1 MMEVTPEMIVTV
13 GGMSA
18 SIITSFAMVKSK
30 LQQVENELKEALTRL
45 NQLDTRLDRNDTQ
58 TDLVGQ
64 RLSVI
69 SGMMDP
75 HNRERLHRELERM
88 KAEVAHLRRD
98 VDAHRSEYLSAHN
111 GRHPPIDG
119 FDKHD

>member
-1 MMEVTPEMIVTV
+1 MMEITPEMIVTV

-18 SIITSFAMVKSK
+18 SIITSFAMVRSK
-30 LQQVENELKEALTRL
+30 LQQVEVELKEAQTRL
-45 NQLDTRLDRNDTQ
+45 AQLDTRLDRNDTQ

-75 HNRERLHRELERM
+75 QNRERLHRELERM

-98 VDAHRSEYLSAHN
+98 VDVLQHMHN
-111 GRHPPIDG
+111 G
-119 FDKHD
+119 KHKAIKDD

>member
-1 MMEVTPEMIVTV
+1 MIVSI
-13 GGMSA
+13 GALFA
-18 SIITSFAMVKSK
+18 SVITSFVVTKSK
-30 LQQVENELKEALTRL
+30 VSQLESELKDAQARL
-45 NQLDTRLDRNDTQ
+45 IQLDTRLDRNDTQ

-75 HNRERLHRELERM
+75 DNREKLHRSLERM
-88 KAEVAHLRRD
+88 KTELEHLRRD
-98 VDAHRSEYLSAHN
+98 VDAHRSEYLKAHN
-111 GRHPPIDG
+111 GRHMPIDG

>member
-1 MMEVTPEMIVTV
+1 VELSIEMIVSI
-13 GGMSA
+13 GALFA
-18 SIITSFAMVKSK
+18 SVITSFVVTKSK
-30 LQQVENELKEALTRL
+30 VSQLESELKEAQTRL
-45 NQLDTRLDRNDTQ
+45 AQLDARLDRNDTQ

-64 RLSVI
+64 RLAVI

-119 FDKHD
+119 VAHD